1 MKKYIEPCSLILFAG
16 MLLFSACTDPGI
28 KKDLK
33 PNFVIIMADDLG
45 YSGIGCFGN
54 EVIETP
60 NLDQMASE
68 GIRFTDFHS
77 NGPVCSPT
85 RAALLTGKYQQRTGI
100 EGVVTAARHRDIGLD
115 LDEITFA
122 DALKEQGYVTG
133 MFGKWHVGY
142 PGEFNPVLQGFD
154 EFKGYVSGNVDYH
167 SHIDQAGYFD
177 WWDGQELKDD
187 KGYTTDLITRYGV
200 EFIKKN
206 KNRTFLLYLPHEA
219 PHYPFQ
225 RRTDNPVREMGK
237 DKPVNVPADSIPG
250 IYKEMV
256 EVMDEGI
263 GEIIQTLKALKLDR
277 STLVFFCSD
286 NGGAKDYGYNK
297 PLRGHKGQV
306 YEGGHRVPAIA
317 WWPGKIKPGT
327 ESEEILMTM
336 DLFPT
341 MLELSKTGI
350 HQELDGISF
359 KEVLLKDKKLPE
371 RDIFWRFGDNKAI
384 RRGNWKLV
392 VSDQSTELFD
402 LDEDLSEKN
411 NLKSLNPDVVNAL
424 LKKLKTWEEDVSEG
438 VSILTN

>member
-154 EFKGYVSGNVDYH
+154 EF
-167 SHIDQAGYFD
+167 
-177 WWDGQELKDD
+177 D
-187 KGYTTDLITRYGV
+187 K
-200 EFIKKN
+200 N
-206 KNRTFLLYLPHEA
+206 
-219 PHYPFQ
+219 
-225 RRTDNPVREMGK
+225 
-237 DKPVNVPADSIPG
+237 
-250 IYKEMV
+250 
-256 EVMDEGI
+256 
-263 GEIIQTLKALKLDR
+263 
-277 STLVFFCSD
+277 
-286 NGGAKDYGYNK
+286 
-297 PLRGHKGQV
+297 
-306 YEGGHRVPAIA
+306 
-317 WWPGKIKPGT
+317 
-327 ESEEILMTM
+327 
-336 DLFPT
+336 
-341 MLELSKTGI
+341 
-350 HQELDGISF
+350 
-359 KEVLLKDKKLPE
+359 
-371 RDIFWRFGDNKAI
+371 
-384 RRGNWKLV
+384 
-392 VSDQSTELFD
+392 
-402 LDEDLSEKN
+402 
-411 NLKSLNPDVVNAL
+411 
-424 LKKLKTWEEDVSEG
+424 
-438 VSILTN
+438 